1 MSMPIARLADEVFA
15 LLGDF
20 SDDPELCALTCSDRA
35 RWESSAS
42 QRQIRKDGQML
53 YLQLEGRAECP
64 LDCERAAE
72 LLDRIEFYVC
82 ECFWGRDDDRYPD
95 VSFHI
100 EFCTIRGNISGLRRA
115 LRKFLTELGD
125 MDDLHVLRETLTFRD
140 EYTVERIYD
149 DGEYHK
155 ADILHRLPQKLAL
168 RVPNLPAYSHHMN
181 SWSPV
186 WERN

>member
-1 MSMPIARLADEVFA
+1 MPIARLADEVFT

-35 RWESSAS
+35 RWESSNS
-42 QRQIRKDGQML
+42 QRQSRKDKQML
-53 YLQLEGRAECP
+53 YLQLKGRAECP
-64 LDCERAAE
+64 LDCEHAAE
-72 LLDRIEFYVC
+72 LLDHIELYVM
-82 ECFWGRDDDRYPD
+82 ESFWGRHDDRYPD
-95 VSFHI
+95 VWFHI
-100 EFCTIRGNISGLRRA
+100 ELFTTRGDISGLRKA
-115 LRKFLTELGD
+115 LRKFLTGLGD
-125 MDDLHVLRETLTFRD
+125 LDDLHVLQETLTFRD

-149 DGEYHK
+149 RGEYHK

-186 WERN
+186 CERE